1 MYCYNPMFCLFY
13 LIFFLWNNFFQQTLF
28 LLCFTHLQSY
38 YIVSKINIFSILE
51 VRTATL
57 DSFCKLATH
66 FPSFAATSLDF
77 LVDMFNDETEE
88 VCLKAIHCLQKI
100 SLHIMLREDQLKTIL
115 VVLEVSAVIISLNVS
130 LLSVLM

>member
-1 MYCYNPMFCLFY
+1 MSLS
-13 LIFFLWNNFFQQTLF
+13 
-28 LLCFTHLQSY
+28 HLQSY
-38 YIVSKINIFSILE
+38 YIVSKINILSVLE

-115 VVLEVSAVIISLNVS
+115 VVLEVCVVNIS
-130 LLSVLM
+130 MYQFIF